1 MSFIQENAAIIG
13 TLFFFSTFILVII
26 NVFFSKKLKKN
37 IKKYA
42 NMPLEDSIKN
52 KKK

>member
-1 MSFIQENAAIIG
+1 MNFIQENAPIIG
-13 TLFFFSTFILVII
+13 TLFFFSIFILVII

-37 IKKYA
+37 IKEYA
-42 NMPLEDSIKN
+42 KMPLEDSIEN